1 MDRARQ
7 ELVKRYE
14 KNPIITHDDI
24 PVPCNAV
31 FNAGAVKYK
40 DEYILLLRVEAL
52 EGKSFF
58 MLARSKDG
66 LDFNIEGVPAMR
78 LSQERPFS
86 IYEKRGIEDPRITR
100 IDGIH
105 YIIYTAY
112 SKHGPRLALAK
123 TADFKSFERIALVS
137 QPENKDAALFPRKIK
152 GRFARLDRPST
163 SGGADMWISYSED
176 LIHWGD
182 SKVVMETRPGFW
194 DSKKVGTGAP
204 PIETDKGWLEIYH
217 GVKEISGGNIYRLG
231 CALFDIDDP
240 SKIIGRSKVPVL
252 TPREYYERTGD
263 APNAVFTCGTIEEPD
278 TGQVKIYYG
287 ACDTCIC
294 VATARIRDLVESA
307 LTGFGE
313 T

>member
-1 MDRARQ
+1 MDKVRQ

-14 KNPIITHDDI
+14 ENPIITHEDI
-24 PVPCNAV
+24 PVPCNTV
-31 FNAGAVKYK
+31 FNAGAARHK

-66 LDFNIEGVPAMR
+66 FDFNIEAVPVMR
-78 LSQERPFS
+78 LSKERPFS

-100 IDGIH
+100 IDDTY

-112 SKHGPRLALAK
+112 SRHGPRLGLAR
-123 TADFKSFERIALVS
+123 TVDFKTFERIALVS

-152 GRFARLDRPST
+152 GRFVRLDRPST
-163 SGGADMWISYSED
+163 SGGADIWVSYSED

-182 SKVVMETRPGFW
+182 SRVVMETRPGFW
-194 DSKKVGTGAP
+194 DSNKVGAGAP

-217 GVKEISGGNIYRLG
+217 GTKRTSGGNIYRLG
-231 CALFDIDDP
+231 CALFDLNDP

-252 TPREYYERTGD
+252 TPKEYYERTGD
-263 APNAVFTCGTIEEPD
+263 VPNVIFTCGAIEEPD
-278 TGQVKIYYG
+278 TGEVKIYYG

-294 VATARIRDLVESA
+294 IATARITDLVESA
-307 LTGFGE
+307 LTGFAG